1 MYVQWTRVT
10 IGSGGSGGSWNS
22 KYNGSISGS
31 GSQTRIP
38 SDTQV
43 TNSESSNIVTAV
55 SLTVV
60 IPIAA
65 PQNYL
70 VSTDLDWLNSGL
82 KSSSSIVPLR
92 RFSLIFPITA
102 RRINEAAHTVCIY

>member
-1 MYVQWTRVT
+1 MFSGPERRLGAVGAGIPNTTVV
-10 IGSGGSGGSWNS
+10 SGG
-22 KYNGSISGS
+22 
-31 GSQTRIP
+31 QTRIP

-43 TNSESSNIVTAV
+43 TNSEPSNNVTAV

-70 VSTDLDWLNSGL
+70 VSTDLDWLTSGQ
-82 KSSSSIVPLR
+82 KSSSSIVPIR
-92 RFSLIFPITA
+92 RSSLIFPITA
-102 RRINEAAHTVCIY
+102 RRINEAAHTVCVP